1 MDLSLSE
8 VAAGWP
14 LAASLAVLLAGSAH
28 GGRRRSAL
36 NECLHELRRPLQV
49 LALTGASPAGAEG
62 AESCLRLASQA
73 LERLDREIN
82 GRPALSRPGPVGVE
96 PLLRV
101 ALSRWQSRTELRGG
115 SVRLCWRAGT
125 VAVRGD
131 RARLEQALD
140 NLLANALDHG
150 GPQVQVEARR
160 EEGAV
165 AIAVV
170 DSGVPSPGRPGG
182 RNGKRALARL
192 SGRRRHGH
200 GLRLV
205 RRVAAEHGG
214 EFELRRG
221 TARTEAVLCLPVLG
235 AGAER

>member
-1 MDLSLSE
+1 MDLSLSQ

-14 LAASLAVLLAGSAH
+14 LAASLAVLLVG
-28 GGRRRSAL
+28 GLYDGRRRSAL

-49 LALTGASPAGAEG
+49 LALSGPAVPEG
-62 AESCLRLASQA
+62 AESCLDLASRA

-82 GRPALSRPGPVGVE
+82 GRPAVSRPGPVGVE

-101 ALSRWQSRTELRGG
+101 ALSRWRPRAELRGG

-131 RARLEQALD
+131 RARIEQALD

-150 GPQVQVEARR
+150 GPRVEVEARQVP
-160 EEGAV
+160 GAV

-170 DSGVPSPGRPGG
+170 DAGVRSRGRPGRRDREG
-182 RNGKRALARL
+182 ALARL

-221 TARTEAVLCLPVLG
+221 TERTEAVLRLPVLG
-235 AGAER
+235 AGVER